1 MHAQSSCALTL
12 RTPIESIDA
21 TDEMHRADAG
31 EGREH
36 PVEVRSE
43 EAGATSDEADA
54 KRLGRVDAFID
65 LSIVKNER
73 I

>member
-1 MHAQSSCALTL
+1 MAEDGGEHGDVGG
-12 RTPIESIDA
+12 RDA